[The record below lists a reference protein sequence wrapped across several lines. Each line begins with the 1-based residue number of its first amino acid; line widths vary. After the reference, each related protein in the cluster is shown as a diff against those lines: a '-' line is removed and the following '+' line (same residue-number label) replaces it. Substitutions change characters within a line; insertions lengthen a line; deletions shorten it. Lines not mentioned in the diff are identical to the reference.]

1 MSEDKD
7 HGYGWDD
14 LRERPARDLA
24 VGDTFVSPAAFSA
37 YGVDGATG
45 RVFCMFGWEGPRGT
59 AWTVVARDGNVTTC
73 RGHDGREETAEIP
86 EGARVL
92 VVTPP
97 EPVGTVLAVN
107 SRRARERL
115 ERALGRKPAAYYD
128 KAMKRGGKFV
138 VLYGGDVARALEI
151 PSVTRTRLKPS
162 AVALCMGTTT
172 AVDDNGLRVTGEDP
186 QPARRD
192 ADRAAGRQ
200 AAEGVKTGG

>member
-59 AWTVVARDGNVTTC
+59 AWTVTARDGDVTTC
-73 RGHDGREETAEIP
+73 RGHDGREQTEMIP
-86 EGARVL
+86 ERARVL

-97 EPVGTVLAVN
+97 EPVGTVLVVK
-107 SRRARERL
+107 SHRAAERL

-128 KAMKRGGKFV
+128 RAMKRGGTFV
-138 VLYGGDVARALEI
+138 VLYGDDVAKALEI
-151 PSVTRTRLKPS
+151 PSITHTLLKPGG
-162 AVALCMGTTT
+162 VALCVGSTVT
-172 AVDDNGLRVTGEDP
+172 VDDNGLRVTGEDP

-192 ADRAAGRQ
+192 ADREAGRRTTGVE
-200 AAEGVKTGG
+200 AAA